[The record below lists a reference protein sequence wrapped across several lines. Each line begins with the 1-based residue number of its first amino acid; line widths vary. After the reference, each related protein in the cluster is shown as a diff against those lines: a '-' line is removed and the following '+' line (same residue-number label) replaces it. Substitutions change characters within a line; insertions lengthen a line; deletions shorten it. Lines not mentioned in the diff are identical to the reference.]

1 MKAVVKTTIARVLR
15 SLTVSIVLTLLSAT
29 IVGVDLSNYEIRL
42 FLAKVVLLLSYSV
55 LLVDFFVN
63 PIERLIDSF
72 FEKARLFVVII
83 SVFFSALLLFGLF
96 LAVPFNQFSLEVVED
111 AFYLSVFY
119 TASYT
124 LLNWSQEQ

>member
-15 SLTVSIVLTLLSAT
+15 SLTVSIVLTLLSAA